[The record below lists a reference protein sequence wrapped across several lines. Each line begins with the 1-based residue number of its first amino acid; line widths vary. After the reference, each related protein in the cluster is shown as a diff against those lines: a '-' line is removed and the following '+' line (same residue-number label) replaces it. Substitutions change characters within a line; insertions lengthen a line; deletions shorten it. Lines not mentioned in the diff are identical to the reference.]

1 MTQQEEQE
9 VSLQEVVER
18 YKAALPKGTFFHFL
32 ITGFDSA
39 AEQAGVHS
47 WASTF
52 LPGPLGGGAGY
63 GLSDAQAEV
72 GSLGE
77 LHERVQSLWVV
88 PKLKTERGSYH
99 DLVVT
104 YGAGAVVNPVTLA
117 LDTGCGYSADM
128 MRFWVSMKRYPEGSK
143 WVLLEAAASSPA
155 ELPEGYEPLF
165 LPVSNGLGAGLS
177 VTRGLCHGALEL
189 LQRDG
194 NSVNYRAL
202 DQGRVLDLSEGV
214 PDTTKAILERLEEEG
229 LTVNVK
235 LAARDF
241 GLINLYVNGYGPD
254 DDAPQIKL
262 AAGGEACDLD
272 RAAALRKALLEFA
285 FSRARL
291 AFSHGPLANVAEGSP
306 EGYLDAHFAHAQ
318 NVTEEQRTLE
328 TMKHWL
334 NLYPAELKA
343 ELTPIYQ
350 EQERIPFGT
359 LPEHPDLANATPET
373 RLQEVAKRLEGFDIL
388 YLELATPQ
396 AREQGVRAVKVVIPG
411 LEVETAS
418 YGRIGERNVRRLLAR
433 ESPLVGLG
441 TPPPGAKRI
450 YLTDAAEARFGDKAW
465 FDAEKLKEIVGD
477 LYPLYREPA
486 RHAVRYALGEKP

>member
-1 MTQQEEQE
+1 MTLRVSPKLRE
-9 VSLQEVVER
+9 VAAH
-18 YKAALPKGTFFHFL
+18 YKAALPEGTFFHFP
-32 ITGFDSA
+32 ITAFDDLLTST
-39 AEQAGVHS
+39 GVRAWTS
-47 WASTF
+47 LF
-52 LPGPLGGGAGY
+52 LPGPLGGGDGY
-63 GLSDAQAEV
+63 GLGDEEAEV

-77 LHERVQSLWVV
+77 LHERLQSLWVV

-99 DLVVT
+99 DLVTT
-104 YGAGAVVNPVTLA
+104 YGADAVVDPVTLA
-117 LDTGCGYSADM
+117 LDAGCGYHADM
-128 MRFWVSMKRYPEGSK
+128 TRFWVSMQRYPEGRK

-177 VTRGLCHGALEL
+177 VTRGLCHGALEI

-202 DQGRVLDLSEGV
+202 DQGRVLDFSGGV
-214 PDTTKAILERLEEEG
+214 PDTAREVLGRLQNAG

-235 LAARDF
+235 LVATDF
-241 GLINLYVNGYGPD
+241 GLVNLYVNGYGLND
-254 DDAPQIKL
+254 TPQIKL

-306 EGYLDAHFAHAQ
+306 EGYLEAHFAHAQ

-328 TMKHWL
+328 TMKRWL
-334 NLYPAELKA
+334 ALSPAELKA
-343 ELTPIYQ
+343 ELEPIYG
-350 EQERIPFGT
+350 ERERTPFAT
-359 LPEHPDLANATPET
+359 LPERPDLANATPET
-373 RLQEVAKRLEGFDIL
+373 RLQEVAERLKGFDIL
-388 YLELATPQ
+388 YLELATPRAQ
-396 AREQGVRAVKVVIPG
+396 EHGVRAVKVVIPG

-418 YGRIGERNVRRLLAR
+418 YGRIGERNVRRLLER

-441 TPPPGAKRI
+441 APPPGAKRI
-450 YLTDAAEARFGDKAW
+450 HLTEAAEARLGDKAW
-465 FDAEKLKEIVGD
+465 FDAKKLKEVVGN